1 MSRKSRD
8 FMLNFVSDL
17 MNPTVEEDT
26 LIRSLRQNFGENK
39 EKPKNKDNLTSYRFN
54 DVEKNKHD
62 KRIGS
67 DSGESVLHIA
77 VSRQRNK
84 VAKKIF
90 ECEPSLINCDRKDED
105 YRGQTPFHIAI
116 AMANPKTG
124 AGQDLVEAMTKTL
137 KDNYMLKEAMEC
149 RVSGK
154 KFRGTVMLGGTPL
167 SIAALD
173 NNENIVDLFLENGA
187 DLKDSD
193 SFGNTVF
200 HSMVL
205 YASFYPEKEQD
216 ILRMFEKLANHKQSK
231 CRENVQREN
240 ARKISA
246 LHLAAE
252 LGLDN
257 VFSHILELKDAYK
270 FFSNHDG
277 VFDIYKCDI
286 TELDKAT
293 WDRAVLQKSPDYRNT
308 EHRAEGLPKGRQD
321 CWIVSYWKNR
331 RQNTNQSILENIC
344 SLESTTAYAFLNNYT
359 VREVLFLKWKQY
371 SLVYYLFLVLH
382 LALMSI
388 LTWHL
393 DLKVDAIMYPDKAQK
408 QTLVGFS
415 IFSIVIS
422 LLYIIF
428 ELHRMFIS
436 WQPFHLTKLHHN
448 GVYRCIFVLFGFA
461 LLIDASWNVG
471 TAKNN
476 YCLVIALILGWWS
489 TTFFLRGIKPLSYIT
504 LMLQK
509 VLFGDMVKFIP
520 IICIMMIAFT
530 SAMRS
535 SMAMTAPDSFGNF
548 AISLITM
555 FKLMTGQAEIE
566 GLEGAAIHGS
576 VPIFVLSVIVIQ
588 IFLLNILIAIMSTT
602 CESVENSNKLLW
614 LQRLSIVIFIE
625 GILPKRLK
633 SPMGKEDKTDSSST
647 RYLLEIDRLRDG
659 ESNYNKTFEQNGNA
673 NLTATLRNLLNQSK
687 VGETIARSDNGA
699 PPVQYL
705 VIDNYGKSK

>member
-1 MSRKSRD
+1 MSRKGRD
-8 FMLNFVSDL
+8 FMLDFVLELMDKTVGEDDL
-17 MNPTVEEDT
+17 
-26 LIRSLRQNFGENK
+26 IKSLSQNLGKNK
-39 EKPKNKDNLTSYRFN
+39 EKTKNRDRLTSYRFN
-54 DVEKNKHD
+54 GREKTKH
-62 KRIGS
+62 KRLQES
-67 DSGESVLHIA
+67 DSGESLLHIA
-77 VSRQRNK
+77 VSCQRNE

-90 ECEPSLINCDRKDED
+90 ECDPGLINCDRKDED

-116 AMANPKTG
+116 AKANPYTG
-124 AGQDLVEAMTKTL
+124 DGQDLVEAMIVSL
-137 KDNYMLKEAMEC
+137 KDKGMHHEAIE
-149 RVSGK
+149 RKVSGK
-154 KFRGTVMLGGTPL
+154 KLRGTVMLGGTPL

-173 NNENIVDLFLENGA
+173 NNETIVDLLLKNGA
-187 DLKDSD
+187 DLNDSD
-193 SFGNTVF
+193 SCGNTVF

-205 YASFYPEKEQD
+205 YASFYPEKEPD
-216 ILRMFEKLANHKQSK
+216 ILRMFDKLAQQNQ
-231 CRENVQREN
+231 RNNRQTVQREN
-240 ARKISA
+240 ARKQTA

-270 FFSNHDG
+270 FFSSHDG
-277 VFDIYKCDI
+277 VFDIYECDI

-293 WDRAVLQKSPDYRNT
+293 WDRAVLQMSPDYRNT
-308 EHRAEGLPKGRQD
+308 EHRAEGLSKGKQD
-321 CWIVSYWKNR
+321 TWIVSYCKNR

-344 SLESTTAYAFLNNYT
+344 GLKSTTAFAFLNNYT
-359 VREVLFLKWKQY
+359 VQEVLFLKWKRY

-393 DLKVDAIMYPDKAQK
+393 DLKVDAIMNPDTAQK
-408 QTLVGFS
+408 QTLVGLS

-422 LLYIIF
+422 LLYIILEF
-428 ELHRMFIS
+428 HRSCIS

-471 TAKNN
+471 TVTNN

-489 TTFFLRGIKPLSYIT
+489 TTFFLRGINPLSYIT

-520 IICIMMIAFT
+520 IIFIMIVGFT
-530 SAMRS
+530 SALHS
-535 SMAMTAPDSFGNF
+535 SFAETRPEMFGNF
-548 AISLITM
+548 SVSLLTT
-555 FKLMTGQAEIE
+555 FSLMTGQ
-566 GLEGAAIHGS
+566 GQLEQLEESSQGS
-576 VPIFVLSVIVIQ
+576 VLVFAVSVIVIQ

-625 GILPKRLK
+625 GILPKWLK
-633 SPMGKEDKTDSSST
+633 PPMGREGKTDYGST
-647 RYLLEIDRLRDG
+647 RYLLEIDRLRD
-659 ESNYNKTFEQNGNA
+659 EDSNYNKTFEQNGNA
-673 NLTATLRNLLNQSK
+673 NLTATLRKFLNQSK
-687 VGETIARSDNGA
+687 VGETTTRPDDGA

-705 VIDNYGKSK
+705 VIDNYGTTK